1 MATLIGESTFSGTNG
16 SHFRA
21 RIYLDSYTQSTE
33 NNSTTAVRHLYM
45 QSFDGY
51 SGYGA
56 TIAGYI
62 DGVQTGS
69 TSSIGK
75 NSVVDMGTSTITVT
89 HNNEGVGSVS
99 FNSSINASAWGLG
112 TANIYASWTPPSIA
126 RSAKITAPSNA
137 AIEETI
143 KLNINRLV
151 DTYNYTLRY
160 KFTGDTQDY
169 EGTIVENI
177 NQDSY
182 DWTIPEEF
190 YQYWKEH
197 MPTKIARYCYVYCDT
212 YSGTTLIGTTEAVMQ
227 ILTLSKT
234 TPTFETYNFA
244 DQKAATR
251 ALTGDP
257 TIMVAG
263 YSVGRLEFTCQLDY
277 YSKVYQVQN
286 ILTQEDIQY
295 TVVSNTDKTQVIKV
309 EMFITDF
316 NTFYPIWVFDGR
328 CRAARIIVRT
338 PEQQKPINYTYI
350 TYTRIDYIPL
360 TANITWLKRP
370 SATTGEVTIGFS
382 GNYWNGNFGKVDNEL
397 SLGWKYRIK
406 GATDWTTGG
415 TFTKDTDYTITNNTY
430 ESKGNISLGTVF
442 DYRNVYE
449 VGLFYADKL
458 VDTFTSKI
466 VPKGF
471 PIFWWNKDG
480 VYDGNN
486 KKFLVEGEG
495 GDTLPIGAMLPY
507 GNTTPPEN
515 WLICDGSEVSRTTYA
530 ELFNVIGT
538 SYGSGDGTTTFNLP
552 DKRGRVSVGR
562 NSSDTSF
569 DVLGERGGAKTVTL
583 TVDQM
588 PKHTHNI
595 LDEFGQGLVAMRAG
609 NGAGDGWDVYVGNSS
624 TNWKYRRVSAINGL
638 SETGGS
644 EAHDNLQP
652 YEVDCWIIKAS
663 KTTSTPITSEVTNT
677 YSESESN
684 VYACN
689 YINNLSSPK
698 YLLAKISTDGYISH
712 TGYSDFVLTEIE
724 NNTGNKLTIEN
735 NKIVIKQGVNNV
747 RVSGTVFCEGLENT
761 AYMWGILYKGNTV
774 FTNVINSG
782 SYYQSVVFPDRI
794 ISVTTNDTI
803 YGILQASG
811 TSNVSVRAGEATAW
825 LLVEIIN

>member
-137 AIEETI
+137 SIEETI

-197 MPTKIARYCYVYCDT
+197 IPTKLERYCYVYCDT

-257 TIMVAG
+257 TIMVSG
-263 YSVGRLEFTCQLDY
+263 YSVGRLEFTCRLDY

-295 TVVSNTDKTQVIKV
+295 TVVSNNDKTQVIKV

-328 CRAARIIVRT
+328 GRAARIIVRT

-397 SLGWKYRIK
+397 SLSWKYRIK
-406 GATDWTTGG
+406 GATDWTAGG

-480 VYDGNN
+480 VYNGEN

-507 GNTTPPEN
+507 GNITPPEN

-552 DKRGRVSVGR
+552 DKRGRVSVG
-562 NSSDTSF
+562 SDSADGDF
-569 DVLGERGGAKTVTL
+569 NIIGKHGGEKTHTLVHSEMPNFKFATAHIGYSDSIWSATNGTHTQGSGRGLTNLQDEASRANVNGGAYHEFSFG
-583 TVDQM
+583 DSQA
-588 PKHTHNI
+588 HN
-595 LDEFGQGLVAMRAG
+595 
-609 NGAGDGWDVYVGNSS
+609 
-624 TNWKYRRVSAINGL
+624 
-638 SETGGS
+638 
-644 EAHDNLQP
+644 NLQP

-677 YSESESN
+677 YSESENN
-684 VYACN
+684 VYSCN
-689 YINNLSSPK
+689 YINSHNLKSSIIHSVTP
-698 YLLAKISTDGYISH
+698 
-712 TGYSDFVLTEIE
+712 
-724 NNTGNKLTIEN
+724 
-735 NKIVIKQGVNNV
+735 
-747 RVSGTVFCEGLENT
+747 
-761 AYMWGILYKGNTV
+761 
-774 FTNVINSG
+774 INSTNYDDGWGG
-782 SYYQSVVFPDRI
+782 SYYYKTGSRVYLHVAITISQKKNTNITTLPVGYRPRTKIVNTCSGGDLGVFGTLQVNQDGKVYCYSNGVHLFGD
-794 ISVTTNDTI
+794 ISFDTFED
-803 YGILQASG
+803 
-811 TSNVSVRAGEATAW
+811 NV
-825 LLVEIIN
+825 